1 MRTCCSRFSGRID
14 ELPPSLNTPE
24 IENILESEERIK
36 NETIFATN
44 LSEGTDVAA
53 GDDRSSLANF
63 VNSELSYINSI
74 ELYIIHNGI

>member
-1 MRTCCSRFSGRID
+1 MRTRRSRFSGRID
-14 ELPPSLNTPE
+14 ELLPSLKTPE

-44 LSEGTDVAA
+44 LSEGTDVS
-53 GDDRSSLANF
+53 GDDRRSLVNF

>member
-1 MRTCCSRFSGRID
+1 MRTRCSWFSGRID

-44 LSEGTDVAA
+44 LSEGTDVA
-53 GDDRSSLANF
+53 GDDRDLW
-63 VNSELSYINSI
+63 
-74 ELYIIHNGI
+74 

>member
-1 MRTCCSRFSGRID
+1 MRTRRSRFSGRID
-14 ELPPSLNTPE
+14 ELLPSLKTPE
-24 IENILESEERIK
+24 IESILGSEERIK

-44 LSEGTDVAA
+44 LSEGTDVA
-53 GDDRSSLANF
+53 GDDRRSLVNF

>member
-1 MRTCCSRFSGRID
+1 MRTRCSWFSGRID

-44 LSEGTDVAA
+44 LSEGTDVAD
-53 GDDRSSLANF
+53 DDRRSLVNF